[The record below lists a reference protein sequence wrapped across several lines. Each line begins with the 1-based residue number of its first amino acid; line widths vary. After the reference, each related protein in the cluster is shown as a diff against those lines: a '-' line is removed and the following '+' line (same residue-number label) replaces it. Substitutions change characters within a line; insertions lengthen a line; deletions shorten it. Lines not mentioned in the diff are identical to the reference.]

1 MCAKDDLIRRKVL
14 FQTHDERLA
23 GEPATAE
30 SLQQIKCTLEDVD
43 SLFADAQLHDLH
55 TRLPFQSGRQYL
67 SGLKADQ
74 HFFVYQNIL
83 SLIAFIISYRP
94 FADELVYAPSQF
106 FSGNTDYPVRN
117 IQQSLPDRATVVPII
132 ISVDKTQL
140 SLISGDRSTPSTLL
154 ARFIPT
160 TKIRDPLL
168 KSQVYHYCIG
178 KLLSPLENAAKS
190 RILLACADRRT
201 RQCYLTICAI
211 LANYEEQVLLTGVK
225 KNRHCTR
232 CTVAPNDRED
242 LCGSYLWRTEQF
254 TQLQQERCL
263 DKGHD
268 DFVHLV
274 NCFRWKHHNFNIHV
288 SLATDTLHLL
298 LKGLVIKMLDF
309 MQDMLDDIYP
319 SSRKTWD
326 NSTTPVTQESSSTQ
340 LNERFRQVMHSTGL
354 KRFNNKRAFTEA
366 IIQQLIAVVSP
377 LFISKAPFALHF
389 IRAVCN
395 LVTLAQYKSHDEDTL
410 AYIQG
415 ALERMNVF
423 KEEFRVYRR
432 TLGEEKNFNYPKALD
447 SICTGA
453 NSEAHHITIV
463 KQFYSIT
470 NKKEYILQICLHN
483 SQRTALLAADHATV
497 VKQSRPSTTVDI
509 QDRTYST
516 RSIPGIQPHSTKL
529 PLSEVAANIAISDF
543 THAAAVFVRNKRQ
556 AAAGQLITSYDE
568 DRLDVD
574 PSWVS
579 RISQSSSK
587 RHNDPEHCDE
597 EVVQEFKHRDNRRQS
612 RTVTDSRV
620 VAQLY
625 LILTIIDHTCYDK
638 DRKYIAYIR
647 AFSEVLLFNNNRQID
662 NTTRMLS
669 MPFKFYDL
677 STIIR
682 PVHLVP
688 RDLPDSTTR
697 TTMSYYVNNYI
708 NWDEY
713 NCLYS
718 LTFNINLLRTLRDSR
733 HHCPLN
739 SSQVRFVLLLPL
751 RRPVRQHHKTRRDL
765 LLRQLKILVDQALVL
780 VRLVAYAACRNRA
793 NLNPLPPQRRGS
805 LVACQCRRRRNAAQ
819 QIQRV
824 QRPIAKTLR
833 SMRPIS
839 TNNDLLRHEQ
849 QQRPPIPRQFS
860 KTNDST
866 PLLTTES

>member
-1 MCAKDDLIRRKVL
+1 MCAKDDLIRRKSPL
-14 FQTHDERLA
+14 STSTQTQLA

-30 SLQQIKCTLEDVD
+30 SVTAKEYLQQIKCTLGDIN
-43 SLFADAQLHDLH
+43 SLFADARLHNLH
-55 TRLPFQSGRQYL
+55 TRLPFQSGRQYIQDNIWIQKDIAKTSGL
-67 SGLKADQ
+67 SKLKADQ

-83 SLIAFIISYRP
+83 SLIAFIISHRP
-94 FADELVYAPSQF
+94 FADKL
-106 FSGNTDYPVRN
+106 N
-117 IQQSLPDRATVVPII
+117 IQQSLPDRATVVLII
-132 ISVDKTQL
+132 ISVNKTQL

-154 ARFIPT
+154 AKFIPT

-168 KSQVYHYCIG
+168 KSQVYYYCMG

-190 RILLACADRRT
+190 GILLACADGQT
-201 RQCYLTICAI
+201 RQYYPTICAI
-211 LANYEEQVLLTGVK
+211 LADYEEQVLLTSIK

-232 CTVAPNDRED
+232 CT
-242 LCGSYLWRTEQF
+242 RTEQF

-263 DKGHD
+263 NKGHD
-268 DFVHLV
+268 DFHY
-274 NCFRWKHHNFNIHV
+274 NFNIHV

-309 MQDMLDDIYP
+309 MQDILDDIYP
-319 SSRKTWD
+319 SK
-326 NSTTPVTQESSSTQ
+326 Q
-340 LNERFRQVMHSTGL
+340 
-354 KRFNNKRAFTEA
+354 KA
-366 IIQQLIAVVSP
+366 IIQQLIAIVSL
-377 LFISKAPFALHF
+377 LFVSKAPFALHF
-389 IRAVCN
+389 IRAVCD
-395 LVTLAQYKSHDEDTL
+395 LVTLAQYKSYDEDTL
-410 AYIQG
+410 AYIQE
-415 ALERMNVF
+415 ALERINIF
-423 KEEFRVYRR
+423 KEKFRVYQR

-447 SICTGA
+447 SICTRA
-453 NSEAHHITIV
+453 NSKAYHITIV
-463 KQFYSIT
+463 KQFYSMT

-483 SQRTALLAADHATV
+483 SQRTALLAANHATI

-543 THAAAVFVRNKRQ
+543 THAAAVFV
-556 AAAGQLITSYDE
+556 
-568 DRLDVD
+568 
-574 PSWVS
+574 S
-579 RISQSSSK
+579 RISVQIHPSIKCWRSSSK
-587 RHNDPEHCDE
+587 RHNDPKHCDK

-625 LILTIIDHTCYDK
+625 LILTIIDHTRYDK
-638 DRKYIAYIR
+638 DRKHIAYIR

-688 RDLPDSTTR
+688 RDLPDLTTR
-697 TTMSYYVNNYI
+697 TTILLPTLKFSSIERYSRSHILCPCCVSLIYPPHPHPPYLNLSPHPPL
-708 NWDEY
+708 DHS
-713 NCLYS
+713 YS
-718 LTFNINLLRTLRDSR
+718 LQSSQ
-733 HHCPLN
+733 HHYPLN

-751 RRPVRQHHKTRRDL
+751 RRPVP
-765 LLRQLKILVDQALVL
+765 LVL
-780 VRLVAYAACRNRA
+780 VRLVAYAACRNYA
-793 NLNPLPPQRRGS
+793 NLNPLSPQRRGS

-819 QIQRV
+819 QIRRV
-824 QRPIAKTLR
+824 QRPITKTLR
-833 SMRPIS
+833 GMRPIS

-849 QQRPPIPRQFS
+849 QQRPPILQRFS

-866 PLLTTES
+866 LLLTTES

>member
-1 MCAKDDLIRRKVL
+1 MDRFYTICSFQPKTYAGLAKHTARCYSRHLAQQSLEPSKNVHVCAADGLSSTMTVYNHIKKDKNADLAIADSISDALDMCAKDDLIRRKSPLSTSTQTWEVL
-14 FQTHDERLA
+14 FQTHDRRLA
-23 GEPATAE
+23 EEPAIAE
-30 SLQQIKCTLEDVD
+30 SVTAKDPNHVD
-43 SLFADAQLHDLH
+43 TFGLDFAFSFAQEAMSAM
-55 TRLPFQSGRQYL
+55 QSGIQDNIWIQEDIAKTSSL
-67 SGLKADQ
+67 SRLEANQ
-74 HFFVYQNIL
+74 HFF
-83 SLIAFIISYRP
+83 
-94 FADELVYAPSQF
+94 
-106 FSGNTDYPVRN
+106 N
-117 IQQSLPDRATVVPII
+117 IQQSLPDGATVVPII

-168 KSQVYHYCIG
+168 KSQVYHYCMS

-190 RILLACADRRT
+190 GILLACADGRT
-201 RQCYLTICAI
+201 RQCYPTICAI
-211 LANYEEQVLLTGVK
+211 LADYEEQVLLTSVK
-225 KNRHCTR
+225 KNRYCTR
-232 CTVAPNDRED
+232 CT
-242 LCGSYLWRTEQF
+242 
-254 TQLQQERCL
+254 RCL

-274 NCFRWKHHNFNIHV
+274 DYFEWKHYNFNIHV

-298 LKGLVIKMLDF
+298 LKGLVMKMLDF
-309 MQDMLDDIYP
+309 MQDI
-319 SSRKTWD
+319 
-326 NSTTPVTQESSSTQ
+326 TTPVTQESSSTQ
-340 LNERFRQVMHSTGL
+340 LNERFRQVMHSTSL

-377 LFISKAPFALHF
+377 LFVLKAPFALHF
-389 IRAVCN
+389 IRAVCD

-432 TLGEEKNFNYPKALD
+432 TLGEEKNFNYPKALN

-453 NSEAHHITIV
+453 NSEAHYITIV
-463 KQFYSIT
+463 KQFYSMT

-483 SQRTALLAADHATV
+483 SQRTALLAADYATV
-497 VKQSRPSTTVDI
+497 VKQSRLSTTVDI

-516 RSIPGIQPHSTKL
+516 RVTRPLPFRRLRWSIPGIQPHLTKL

-543 THAAAVFVRNKRQ
+543 THAAAVCMSVQ
-556 AAAGQLITSYDE
+556 IH
-568 DRLDVD
+568 
-574 PSWVS
+574 PSIKCW
-579 RISQSSSK
+579 RSSGK

-597 EVVQEFKHRDNRRQS
+597 EVVRCAPNWQQTGLWRRDYS

-638 DRKYIAYIR
+638 DRKYIAYIG
-647 AFSEVLLFNNNRQID
+647 AFSEVLLFNNNGQID

-669 MPFKFYDL
+669 VPFKFYDL
-677 STIIR
+677 STIIC

-688 RDLPDSTTR
+688 RDLPDSITH
-697 TTMSYYVNNYI
+697 
-708 NWDEY
+708 EY

-718 LTFNINLLRTLRDSR
+718 LTFNIDLLRTLRDSR

-739 SSQVRFVLLLPL
+739 SSQVRFVLLLLL
-751 RRPVRQHHKTRRDL
+751 RRPVRRHYKTP
-765 LLRQLKILVDQALVL
+765 LVL
-780 VRLVAYAACRNRA
+780 VGLVAHAACRNCA
-793 NLNPLPPQRRGS
+793 DLNPLPPQRRGS
-805 LVACQCRRRRNAAQ
+805 LVAF
-819 QIQRV
+819 
-824 QRPIAKTLR
+824 AKTLR
-833 SMRPIS
+833 GMRPIS
-839 TNNDLLRHEQ
+839 TNNDSSRHEQ
-849 QQRPPIPRQFS
+849 QQRPPILRRFS

>member
-1 MCAKDDLIRRKVL
+1 MTVYDHIKKDKNADLAIADSISDAPDICAKDNLIRRKEVL
-14 FQTHDERLA
+14 FQTHDRRLA

-30 SLQQIKCTLEDVD
+30 SITAKDPNHVDTFSSDFAFSDVD
-43 SLFADAQLHDLH
+43 SLFADARLHDLH

-67 SGLKADQ
+67 SRLKADQ

-83 SLIAFIISYRP
+83 SLIAFIISHRP

-106 FSGNTDYPVRN
+106 FSGNTDYPN

-132 ISVDKTQL
+132 ISVNKTQL

-154 ARFIPT
+154 AGFIPT
-160 TKIRDPLL
+160 TKIHNPLL

-190 RILLACADRRT
+190 RILLACADGRT
-201 RQCYLTICAI
+201 RQCYPTICAI
-211 LANYEEQVLLTGVK
+211 LADYEEQVLLTSVK

-232 CTVAPNDRED
+232 CT
-242 LCGSYLWRTEQF
+242 RTEQF

-263 DKGHD
+263 NKGHD
-268 DFVHLV
+268 DFVHPV

-298 LKGLVIKMLDF
+298 LKGL
-309 MQDMLDDIYP
+309 
-319 SSRKTWD
+319 D

-340 LNERFRQVMHSTGL
+340 LNERFRQVMHSTSL

-389 IRAVCN
+389 IRAVCD

-415 ALERMNVF
+415 ALERINVF
-423 KEEFRVYRR
+423 KEEFRVYQQ

-447 SICTGA
+447 SICTRA

-463 KQFYSIT
+463 KQFYSMT

-483 SQRTALLAADHATV
+483 SQRTALLAANHATV

-529 PLSEVAANIAISDF
+529 PLSEVAANIAISNF

-556 AAAGQLITSYDE
+556 AAAGQLITSYNK
-568 DRLDVD
+568 DRLDV
-574 PSWVS
+574 
-579 RISQSSSK
+579 
-587 RHNDPEHCDE
+587 
-597 EVVQEFKHRDNRRQS
+597 QEFEHRDNRRQS

-620 VAQLY
+620 VAQLH
-625 LILTIIDHTCYDK
+625 LILTIINHTRYDK
-638 DRKYIAYIR
+638 DRKHIAYIR
-647 AFSEVLLFNNNRQID
+647 AFSEVLLFNNNRQIN

-669 MPFKFYDL
+669 TLQAFKFYDL

-688 RDLPDSTTR
+688 RDLPNSTTR
-697 TTMSYYVNNYI
+697 TTILLPALKFSSIERYSGSHILCPRRVSLIYPPRPHPPYLNPSPHPPL
-708 NWDEY
+708 DHS
-713 NCLYS
+713 YS
-718 LTFNINLLRTLRDSR
+718 LQSSR

-739 SSQVRFVLLLPL
+739 SSQVRFVLLLPP
-751 RRPVRQHHKTRRDL
+751 RRPVRQHHKTRRNL
-765 LLRQLKILVDQALVL
+765 LLRQLEILVNQALVL
-780 VRLVAYAACRNRA
+780 VRLVAHAAYRNRA
-793 NLNPLPPQRRGS
+793 DLNPLPPQRRRS
-805 LVACQCRRRRNAAQ
+805 LVARQCRRRRNAAQ
-819 QIQRV
+819 QIRRV

-833 SMRPIS
+833 GMRPIS
-839 TNNDLLRHEQ
+839 TNNDSSRHKQ

>member
-1 MCAKDDLIRRKVL
+1 MCAKDDLVRQKGPLSTSTQTWEVL
-14 FQTHDERLA
+14 FQTHNRRLA

-30 SLQQIKCTLEDVD
+30 SVTAKDPNHVNTFSSDFAF
-43 SLFADAQLHDLH
+43 SFAAYLFADARLHDLH
-55 TRLPFQSGRQYL
+55 TRLPFQSDRQWQEAMSAMHL
-67 SGLKADQ
+67 SELKANQ

-83 SLIAFIISYRP
+83 SLITFIISHRP
-94 FADELVYAPSQF
+94 FADKLVYAPSQF

-140 SLISGDRSTPSTLL
+140 SLISGDNLSREARRQRSTPSTLL

-190 RILLACADRRT
+190 GILLACADRRT
-201 RQCYLTICAI
+201 RQCYPTICAI
-211 LANYEEQVLLTGVK
+211 LADYEEQVLLTGIK

-232 CTVAPNDRED
+232 YT
-242 LCGSYLWRTEQF
+242 
-254 TQLQQERCL
+254 
-263 DKGHD
+263 
-268 DFVHLV
+268 
-274 NCFRWKHHNFNIHV
+274 KHHNFNIHV

-298 LKGLVIKMLDF
+298 LKGLVIKMLNF
-309 MQDMLDDIYP
+309 MQDI
-319 SSRKTWD
+319 
-326 NSTTPVTQESSSTQ
+326 TTPVTQESSSTQ
-340 LNERFRQVMHSTGL
+340 LNERFRQVMHSTSL

-377 LFISKAPFALHF
+377 LFVSKAPFALHF
-389 IRAVCN
+389 IHAVCD

-410 AYIQG
+410 AYIQE
-415 ALERMNVF
+415 ALERINVF
-423 KEEFRVYRR
+423 KKEFRVYQR

-453 NSEAHHITIV
+453 NSKAHHITIV

-483 SQRTALLAADHATV
+483 SQRTALLAADHATI

-516 RSIPGIQPHSTKL
+516 RVTRPLPFRRLRWSIPGIQPHSTKL
-529 PLSEVAANIAISDF
+529 PLSEVAANIAISNF

-556 AAAGQLITSYDE
+556 AAAGQLITSYNE
-568 DRLDVD
+568 NRLDIH
-574 PSWVS
+574 PSIKCW
-579 RISQSSSK
+579 RSSSK

-597 EVVQEFKHRDNRRQS
+597 EVVQEFEHRDNRRQS

-620 VAQLY
+620 VAQLH
-625 LILTIIDHTCYDK
+625 LILTIIDHTRYDK
-638 DRKYIAYIR
+638 DRKHIAYIE
-647 AFSEVLLFNNNRQID
+647 AFSKVLLFNNNRQID

-669 MPFKFYDL
+669 VPFKFYDL

-688 RDLPDSTTR
+688 RDLPNSTTR

-708 NWDEY
+708 N
-713 NCLYS
+713 
-718 LTFNINLLRTLRDSR
+718 
-733 HHCPLN
+733 
-739 SSQVRFVLLLPL
+739 
-751 RRPVRQHHKTRRDL
+751 
-765 LLRQLKILVDQALVL
+765 
-780 VRLVAYAACRNRA
+780 
-793 NLNPLPPQRRGS
+793 
-805 LVACQCRRRRNAAQ
+805 
-819 QIQRV
+819 
-824 QRPIAKTLR
+824 
-833 SMRPIS
+833 
-839 TNNDLLRHEQ
+839 
-849 QQRPPIPRQFS
+849 
-860 KTNDST
+860 
-866 PLLTTES
+866 